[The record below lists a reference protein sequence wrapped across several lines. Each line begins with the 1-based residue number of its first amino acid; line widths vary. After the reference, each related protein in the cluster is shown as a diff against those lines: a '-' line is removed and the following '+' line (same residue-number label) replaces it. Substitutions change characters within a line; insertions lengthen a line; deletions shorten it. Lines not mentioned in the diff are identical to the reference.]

1 MPRQFVNPAPV
12 LHDILGIDPAFNGSL
27 TFYEI
32 GTTTPKDTWSDYDQ
46 NILNENPVPL
56 DSAARSSTQ
65 IWGEGEYTIVL
76 RNADGETVWTRDWR
90 PEQAGSDALPAKESG
105 KFLTTDGESWLLDS
119 ITQVPDPTGFSGR
132 ILSTDGANLLWVT
145 PASIV
150 PEPPEPPV
158 YPIGPEG
165 NGFRIGD
172 LLLQFGTGSW
182 PATGQTSA
190 SQNITF
196 PEEYDSVMWAQ
207 AVPTQGTTT
216 NNSVPTNLIP
226 STESLSNT
234 GFTAAVQTNGAMVSG
249 SRGHI
254 LTATTFR
261 WFAIGI
267 KAMPEP

>member
-56 DSAARSSTQ
+56 DSAARSNTQ

-132 ILSTDGANLLWVT
+132 ILSTDGANVLWVT
-145 PASIV
+145 PASV
-150 PEPPEPPV
+150 MPEPPEPPEIDIEV
-158 YPIGPEG
+158 GANWFSASP
-165 NGFRIGD
+165 
-172 LLLQFGTGSW
+172 GSGSRYHRRW
-182 PATGQTSA
+182 LNDTAPATGSNKTEKSVTFGVTFLEPPAVQCQVNA
-190 SQNITF
+190 SGVNSSGWLIASGITNIT
-196 PEEYDSVMWAQ
+196 
-207 AVPTQGTTT
+207 TTGCT
-216 NNSVPTNLIP
+216 VNFDTLAGNEGGGRVDFSVP
-226 STESLSNT
+226 
-234 GFTAAVQTNGAMVSG
+234 FTLTIDGRIGA
-249 SRGHI
+249 
-254 LTATTFR
+254 
-261 WFAIGI
+261 
-267 KAMPEP
+267 